1 MNNSFQII
9 ASLGLNQGVECNQGD
24 KCNIQNNIDTCTDYW
39 MHDQLLCTNGDDFVC
54 NVQAEDIHT
63 HNCKEQDPDSEI
75 ENSGKAFLKSES
87 RTSVTFKLQFLTLA
101 IYQWQLLGLG
111 KYATMKNM

>member
-1 MNNSFQII
+1 MNYPFQVI
-9 ASLGLNQGVECNQGD
+9 ASLGLNQGVECNQND

-75 ENSGKAFLKSES
+75 ENSVKIIFEIRIPNLCYIQVIVFDLSYLPVAAVG
-87 RTSVTFKLQFLTLA
+87 T
-101 IYQWQLLGLG
+101 
-111 KYATMKNM
+111 